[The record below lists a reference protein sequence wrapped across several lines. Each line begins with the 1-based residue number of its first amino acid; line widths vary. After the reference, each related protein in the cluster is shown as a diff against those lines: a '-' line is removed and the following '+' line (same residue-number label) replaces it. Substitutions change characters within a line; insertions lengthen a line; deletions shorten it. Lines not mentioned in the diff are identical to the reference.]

1 MSFELHHECTGRKEI
16 GLDIGS
22 IKPWQTVLVG
32 AVGLLALGKP
42 VTGGKRFPD
51 DLTLTLP
58 GLKNRGLA
66 QVGQFRKEKKTKDY
80 ACWCQLREK
89 PSTISGCPA

>member
-1 MSFELHHECTGRKEI
+1 MPAAPHQDDFKLHHECTGRKEI

-51 DLTLTLP
+51 DLALTLP

-66 QVGQFRKEKKTKDY
+66 QVGRFR
-80 ACWCQLREK
+80 
-89 PSTISGCPA
+89 P

>member
-80 ACWCQLREK
+80 TCWCQLREK